1 MTDAETV
8 RDTTDESLRV
18 ERERA
23 DTAVDS
29 RLEKTEARTDQA
41 VQAARQADDTATQT
55 ARDEADRGSPRTVR
69 EAHAVG
75 AARERDDEEVER
87 QRVAVDAATQAERQ
101 ERKRSME
108 VFLQLERGK
117 TDEDLVGERSLADTL
132 IASRD
137 EFLAAASHDLRNLLG
152 GLSLNAGLIAQA
164 APEGEA
170 GAKIRRLA
178 GATSRYVARMDRL
191 VNDLVDVA
199 SIEAGRLAVVVRPVE
214 VSRLLQDT
222 VQAFEPVAVERR
234 VALRADLPERPIHA
248 TLDDERTLQVLA
260 NLVSNALKFTPQ
272 GGAVHLA
279 VSTTAREVR
288 FTVRDSGVGIPAD
301 QLARIFD
308 RYRQVSRDRRG
319 LGLGLHISKCIVE
332 AHGGRM
338 WAESTPGAGS
348 TFHFA
353 LPA

>member
-1 MTDAETV
+1 MTDAEAV

-41 VQAARQADDTATQT
+41 VQAARQADDAATQT
-55 ARDEADRGSPRTVR
+55 ARDEADHGSARTR
-69 EAHAVG
+69 QEAGTVG
-75 AARERDDEEVER
+75 AARERDDVEVER
-87 QRVAVDAATQAERQ
+87 QRVAVDAATQAERL

-117 TDEDLVGERSLADTL
+117 TDEDLVGERSLADAL

-137 EFLAAASHDLRNLLG
+137 EFLATVSHDLRNLLG

-164 APEGEA
+164 APDGEA

-178 GATSRYVARMDRL
+178 GATSRFVVRMDRL

-214 VSRLLQDT
+214 VGRLLRDT
-222 VQAFEPVAVERR
+222 VQAFEPVAAERQ
-234 VALRADLPERPIHA
+234 VALQAVLPGQPIHA

-279 VSTTAREVR
+279 VSASGREVH